1 MERIT
6 MSLDEQLAKDFDALI
21 AARGYTSRSEAMR
34 DLLRREIE
42 SQRHARDDK
51 SHCVASLSY
60 VYNHH
65 ARNLAKKLTEAQHAQ
80 HDLVVATMHV
90 HLDHEHCLESV
101 VLKGPAARVTAFVDL
116 TEAERGVRHVGLNLV
131 TVDATDSH
139 AHAHGAGARYH
150 HHHQGHQHLIPRS

>member
-6 MSLDEQLAKDFDALI
+6 MSIEEGLARDFDELI
-21 AARGYTSRSEAMR
+21 VARGYTSRSEAMR
-34 DLLRREIE
+34 DLLRREVDAHRAAAE
-42 SQRHARDDK
+42 AK

-65 ARNLAKKLTEAQHAQ
+65 ARELAERLTQSQHEH

-101 VLKGPAARVTAFVDL
+101 ILKGPTAVVQRFAAKTQ
-116 TEAERGVRHVGLNLV
+116 AERGVTHGHLNV
-131 TVDATDSH
+131 ITVQPTDTH
-139 AHAHGAGARYH
+139 RVPGYH
-150 HHHQGHQHLIPRS
+150 HVHQGHQHLIPRS

>member
-6 MSLDEQLAKDFDALI
+6 MSMDEALARDFDALVKD
-21 AARGYTSRSEAMR
+21 RGYTSRSEAMR

-42 SQRHARDDK
+42 GHRQARDAR

-65 ARNLAKKLTEAQHAQ
+65 ERKLSERLIEFQHQ
-80 HDLVVATMHV
+80 HHDLVVSSMHV

-101 VLKGPAARVTAFVDL
+101 VLKGPSAAVRAFAGQ
-116 TEAERGVRHVGLNLV
+116 TEAERGVRHVKLNLITV
-131 TVDATDSH
+131 TTGDSH
-139 AHAHGAGARYH
+139 YRIAPHKHA
-150 HHHQGHQHLIPRS
+150 GHLHLIPRT